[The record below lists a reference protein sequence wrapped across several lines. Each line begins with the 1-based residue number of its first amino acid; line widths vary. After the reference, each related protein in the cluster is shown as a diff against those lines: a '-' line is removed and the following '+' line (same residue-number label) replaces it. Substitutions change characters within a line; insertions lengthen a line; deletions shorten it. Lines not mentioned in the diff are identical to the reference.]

1 MTTTQ
6 QPLTLDALT
15 RLQALAMETPRP
27 GLFLDL
33 LATLNE
39 LHAHAA
45 EMPWEAI
52 DAVEASVRALPVE
65 EAVALA
71 RGFSRRTVTSRT
83 SAARRIRE
91 RLAERLG
98 RHERGEEIG
107 RLARG

>member
-1 MTTTQ
+1 MTQSTQ
-6 QPLTLDALT
+6 PLT
-15 RLQALAMETPRP
+15 RLQALAAETPRP

-33 LATLNE
+33 LAALNE

-45 EMPWEAI
+45 EMTWDGV
-52 DAVEASVRALPVE
+52 DAVEAAVRGLPVE
-65 EAVALA
+65 EALA

-91 RLAERLG
+91 RLAERKG
-98 RHERGEEIG
+98 RHERGEEIA